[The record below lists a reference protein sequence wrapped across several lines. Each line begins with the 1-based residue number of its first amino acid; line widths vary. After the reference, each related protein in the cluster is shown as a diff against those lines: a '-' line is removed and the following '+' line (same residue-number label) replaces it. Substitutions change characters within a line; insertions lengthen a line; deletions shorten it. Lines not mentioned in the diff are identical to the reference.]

1 MSQRSDL
8 PHVNQLVEVAL
19 THGGWQPSRVEDA
32 EGDVLHLAEP
42 QGLVARS
49 GQTVYLRWITP
60 RGLAELTTTV
70 EARSSQ
76 AAMSTWRVRAA
87 AAPEVQQRRRF
98 VRARALL
105 PVEIEWEEGLGL
117 QRVPATSV
125 DISEGGIQMVALGS
139 DDVAVGRAV
148 VVAVDLDGEEVRL
161 NGDVLQSRIRPDG
174 SRSVIVRFV
183 GVRSGDA
190 DRVRKYVFRAQ
201 MDSLVDDRR

>member
-1 MSQRSDL
+1 MTEL
-8 PHVNQLVEVAL
+8 PNINANVEVAL
-19 THGGWQPSRVEDA
+19 SHGSWHPTRVEDS
-32 EGDVLHLAEP
+32 EGPVLHLAEP
-42 QGLVARS
+42 QDMTARS
-49 GQTVYLRWITP
+49 GQTVHVRWITP
-60 RGLAELTTTV
+60 RGLAELTATV

-76 AAMSTWRVRAA
+76 GAMAMWRVRAA

-105 PVEIEWEEGLGL
+105 HVDIEWEEGLGL

-125 DISEGGIQMVALGS
+125 DISEGGIQMVTLGT

-148 VVAVDLDGEEVRL
+148 VVAVDLDGEQVRL
-161 NGDVLQSRIRPDG
+161 NGDVLQSRVRPDG

-190 DRVRKYVFRAQ
+190 DRVRRYVFRAQ
-201 MDSLVDDRR
+201 MDSLVDEAR